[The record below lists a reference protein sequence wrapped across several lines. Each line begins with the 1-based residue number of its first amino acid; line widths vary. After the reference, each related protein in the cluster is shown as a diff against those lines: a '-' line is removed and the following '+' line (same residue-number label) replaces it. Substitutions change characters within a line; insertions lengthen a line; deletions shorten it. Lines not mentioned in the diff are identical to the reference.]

1 MKRKE
6 RGRKAVNKEVG
17 GGGGRKSQDRFE
29 TG

>member
-6 RGRKAVNKEVG
+6 RGKKAVNKEV